1 MTDVEFICH
10 TKQLDTLC
18 RSAGDRILAV
28 PLRLPSILRDLLRRR
43 GLGGVVAALVGK
55 GTTVDLHALV
65 ERNLKRRQIRLPQV
79 FTVTPVRAVYAF
91 FLLLRARLQAA
102 LVTSYLEQYPKAKAL
117 IFNGYLMPDSIT
129 AVVGEALRRETLVL
143 ENGFFPG
150 TSQADTAGINFD
162 STLPRDPAFYA
173 WVSRLIA
180 GERPREL
187 VSRPS
192 KQKAVGLVQPP
203 PRYIF
208 VPMQVPSDMQILKH
222 SPWISDMKHF
232 YEVIY
237 RLAERMPDCSFVIKE
252 HPSFP
257 LSIQPHIQRH
267 ARIQFANHNE
277 TKALIEGADAVLTVN
292 STVGLEGLVLGKK
305 VVTLGNAPY
314 SVDGMVLQARN
325 EVDLHAA
332 MASLANWSPDMDLV
346 DAFIRYV
353 HNIFLLAGDVRKGD
367 GGIVSA
373 LSARANGLDEHR
385 RLIAAYETWVREH
398 RRA

>member
-18 RSAGDRILAV
+18 RSAGGRILAV
-28 PLRLPSILRDLLRRR
+28 PLKLPSMLCNLLRRR
-43 GLGGVVAALVGK
+43 GPRGLATALTGKGMTLDLRALV
-55 GTTVDLHALV
+55 D
-65 ERNLKRRQIRLPQV
+65 RNLKRRQIRLPQI
-79 FTVTPVRAVYAF
+79 FTIPPVRAVYAF

-102 LVTSYLEQYPKAKAL
+102 LIASYLEEYPKAKAL
-117 IFNGYLMPDSIT
+117 VFNGYLMPDSIT
-129 AVVGEALRRETLVL
+129 ATVSEALRRDTLVL

-150 TSQADTAGINFD
+150 TSQADTAGVNYD

-180 GERPREL
+180 GERPHEL

-192 KQKAVGLVQPP
+192 KQKVVGLIEPP

-222 SPWISDMKHF
+222 SPWILDMKHF

-237 RLAERMPDCSFVIKE
+237 RLAERMPECSFVIKE

-257 LSIQPHIQRH
+257 LSVQPHVQRH
-267 ARIQFANHNE
+267 ARIHFANHNE

-314 SVDGMVLQARN
+314 NVDGMVLQARN
-325 EVDLHAA
+325 EADLHAA
-332 MASLANWSPDMDLV
+332 MASLANWSPDMDLI

-353 HNIFLLAGDVRKGD
+353 HNVFLVAGDVRKGNEAVVD
-367 GGIVSA
+367 T
-373 LSARANGLDEHR
+373 LSARANGRDEHR
-385 RLIAAYETWVREH
+385 RLIDEYAIWVH
-398 RRA
+398 